1 MNRTRLKNYAPQA
14 RRECIQAITDRAA
27 YYGLTVKGIEPI
39 SEAGD
44 TAIIAGLA
52 FPRRLA
58 AKRRALEERIRRRGF
73 AQVIEAMAYT
83 WFNRLVAIR
92 FMELHGYLGHGY
104 RVLSHKDGRDVPEI
118 LEHAEHV
125 ELPGLDRDRVIEMK
139 LDGNREAE
147 LYRLLLVA
155 QCNALHAAMP
165 FLFEKIDD
173 ETELLLP
180 DNLLHTD
187 SIVRRLVREIDE
199 ADWQQVEIIGW
210 LYQFYISEKKDEVIG
225 KVVRS
230 EDIPAATQ
238 LFTPNWIVKYMTQN
252 SIGRM
257 WLATYPQSGLRAK
270 MDYYIEPAEQTA
282 EVQAQLA
289 AITPA
294 SLDPETITVL
304 DPACGSGHILVE
316 AYDLL
321 KEIYLERGYRLRD
334 IPRLILKRNLYGL
347 DIDDRAAQL
356 AAFALLMK
364 ARADDRRIF
373 DAASRGDGDAAT
385 AATAVV
391 NVLAIQ
397 ESAALDAAGL
407 ADALL
412 NVKSSPRRVPIIGGD
427 RLFDDLSMQPALMMS
442 EGQGTAAGQSQD
454 AASRE
459 EVIELVELF
468 RQGKTL
474 GSLISVPDELAAKLP
489 AIGRAVNENLS
500 SDDLYAQEAAR
511 TLLPFVQQADVLARK
526 YDCVIANPPYM
537 GSKGMNTAVKD
548 FAKRRFPNGKS
559 DLFAMFI
566 ERNLELTKKNGL
578 LGFMTPFVWMF
589 LSSYEKLRHLITSGK
604 TIFSLIHPEYHAF
617 FESAY
622 VPVCSFVLFNGKSR
636 SKGDFFDLSKFYG
649 ADLQPIK
656 LLEAI
661 NNPNCGWRF
670 QASSYDFE
678 KIPGSPIAYW
688 VSDNFRSLFGIRTI
702 KDVLTCDGQI
712 LTGDNERFLRYHWE
726 VNGSSVGAC
735 NNWKLHHKG
744 GEFRRW
750 YGNVEWVVAW
760 DNRTREYYK
769 SNRIARIPKEYI
781 WDMEGITWST
791 ISSSSPSFRKVLKD
805 ESFNKAAPTLSSID
819 SDLVDLLLACFN
831 SNVVTYC
838 LSALNPTLNY
848 LVQDIESVPVRL
860 DHLNRE
866 RTITIAKCCIS
877 IAKADWDRFETS
889 WDFQSFPLLNDD
901 LKAATVEASFDN
913 WQAQCNA
920 NIKRMQELETEN
932 NRLFINAYGLE
943 DELTPEVPEDQITL
957 ARADREADIKRLLS
971 YAVGCVMGRYSLDQ
985 AGLVYAHS
993 GNRDFDA
1000 SRYQTFAAD
1009 PDGIVPVME
1018 NDWFDDDAAH
1028 RFIEF
1033 VAAAW
1038 PTEHIEENL
1047 RFIAASLG
1055 ANRNE
1060 PPRETIRRYFA
1071 NGFFK
1076 DHLKT
1081 YKKRPIYWLFTSGRQ
1096 RAFQALVYLHRYN
1109 DGTLARMR
1117 TEYVIPL
1124 QGKIAAR
1131 IEHLAADINNAA
1143 STAHR
1148 RKLEKEREALNRQQ
1162 DELRAFD
1169 EKLRHSADQRIALNL
1184 DDGVK
1189 VNYGRF
1195 GDLLADVKAITGG
1208 NED

>member
-1 MNRTRLKNYAPQA
+1 MNRAKLKSYAPQA
-14 RRECIQAITDRAA
+14 RREFIQAVTGRAA
-27 YYGLTVKGIEPI
+27 YYGLTARNIEPI

-44 TAIIAGLA
+44 TAIIAGHA
-52 FPRRLA
+52 FPRSLV
-58 AKRRALEERIRRRGF
+58 AKRRALEERIRRQGF

-92 FMELHGYLGHGY
+92 FMELHGYLDHGY
-104 RVLSHKDGRDVPEI
+104 RVLSHTEGRAAPEI

-125 ELPGLDRDRVIEMK
+125 QLPELDRDRVIEMK

-147 LYRLLLVA
+147 LYRMLLVA

-238 LFTPNWIVKYMTQN
+238 LFTPNWIVKYMAQN

-289 AITPA
+289 AITPT
-294 SLDPETITVL
+294 SIDPETITVL

-373 DAASRGDGDAAT
+373 ETTKDPKQTKQTDGPQL
-385 AATAVV
+385 
-391 NVLAIQ
+391 NVFAIQ
-397 ESAALDAAGL
+397 ESNTLDAAAL

-412 NVKSSPRRVPIIGGD
+412 NVKSAPRRVPVIGGD
-427 RLFDDLSMQPALMMS
+427 MLFDDLSMQPALMMS
-442 EGQGTAAGQSQD
+442 EGQGTGAAPSQE

-489 AIGRAVNENLS
+489 AIARAVNENLHS
-500 SDDLYAQEAAR
+500 GDLYAQDAAR
-511 TLLPFVQQADVLARK
+511 ALLPFVQQADILARK

-537 GSKGMNTAVKD
+537 GSKGMNAELKK
-548 FAKRRFPNGKS
+548 FATHNFAASKA

-566 ERNLELTKKNGL
+566 KRCFGL
-578 LGFMTPFVWMF
+578 AEKAGFNATVTMQSWMF
-589 LSSYEKLRHLITSGK
+589 LTSFEELRSWIIKNS
-604 TIFSLIHPEYHAF
+604 IFSSLVQIGYNSFPEMNSKVVQAAMSIFQNVSVDGYRGVFINLNGASQSANKQYVF
-617 FESAY
+617 FESKETY
-622 VPVCSFVLFNGKSR
+622 FCNPE
-636 SKGDFFDLSKFYG
+636 DF
-649 ADLQPIK
+649 AQ
-656 LLEAI
+656 
-661 NNPNCGWRF
+661 
-670 QASSYDFE
+670 
-678 KIPGSPIAYW
+678 IPGSPFTYWIKSDVRNLFQTQTKIYQIA
-688 VSDNFRSLFGIRTI
+688 DPRKGL
-702 KDVLTCDGQI
+702 D
-712 LTGDNERFLRYHWE
+712 TGDNESFL
-726 VNGSSVGAC
+726 
-735 NNWKLHHKG
+735 
-744 GEFRRW
+744 RRW
-750 YGNVEWVVAW
+750 YEIDTINASLNGEVFTLTRWFPCQKGGSYRKWYGNHEILIDWQNNGERLKKHPKSTVRNEK
-760 DNRTREYYK
+760 YYF
-769 SNRIARIPKEYI
+769 R
-781 WDMEGITWST
+781 EGITWST
-791 ISSSSPSFRKVLKD
+791 LTSSNFAVRYSPKGFIFESKGAICFPINQLHLTPLLSFGNSIVANYLL
-805 ESFNKAAPTLSSID
+805 SLICPTLD
-819 SDLVDLLLACFN
+819 YHEGYVAKL
-831 SNVVTYC
+831 
-838 LSALNPTLNY
+838 P
-848 LVQDIESVPVRL
+848 
-860 DHLNRE
+860 
-866 RTITIAKCCIS
+866 ITIPNQQAVGERAV
-877 IAKADWDRFETS
+877 IAVAIAREDWDSFEIS
-889 WDFQSFPLLNDD
+889 WNFQTFPMLSHD
-901 LKAATVEASFDN
+901 LKAATVEASFNN

-943 DELTPEVPEDQITL
+943 DELTPDVPEDQITL

-971 YAVGCVMGRYSLDQ
+971 YAVGCAMGRYSLDQ

-1000 SRYQTFAAD
+1000 GRYQTFAAD

-1028 RFIEF
+1028 RFVEF

-1038 PTEHIEENL
+1038 PAEQLEDNL
-1047 RFIAASLG
+1047 RFIAASLA

-1060 PPRETIRRYFA
+1060 TPRETIRRYLA
-1071 NGFFK
+1071 TGFFK

-1124 QGKIAAR
+1124 QGKVAAR
-1131 IEHLAADINNAA
+1131 IEHLAADITDAA

-1148 RKLEKEREALNRQQ
+1148 RKLEKEREALTKQQ

-1169 EKLRHSADQRIALNL
+1169 EKLRHSADQRIALDL

-1189 VNYGRF
+1189 VNYGKF

-1208 NED
+1208 HED